1 MVAARDVHPVRD
13 QRGQLGDRG
22 CAKFRSVLRVSGAG
36 APDFDLKS
44 RACRTRLGNRA
55 RHRRARP
62 SSNQAIAIP
71 AINSRCRRD
80 HRLRTGAAR
89 LKPNSRANSDAAH
102 RASDAD
108 QKADQPAPRGRPT
121 TKTGSQPLSKNGPPI
136 GVPRRPLF
144 RTVTPYA
151 RPRRRAS
158 RTIRGP
164 SRYSCRI
171 QIPIRCWRRALPSAM
186 HRNQRL
192 SSALVA

>member
-1 MVAARDVHPVRD
+1 MSTGTQGVWMVAARDVHPVRD
-13 QRGQLGDRG
+13 QRRQLGDRG

-89 LKPNSRANSDAAH
+89 LKPNSRGNSDAAH

-108 QKADQPAPRGRPT
+108 QKADQPAPPRGRPT
-121 TKTGSQPLSKNGPPI
+121 TKTGSQPTEQERPAHRCSPKAPVPDGHTVCPAETPSEQNNTRTLAVFMPDTNTNPVLASGPPE
-136 GVPRRPLF
+136 RN
-144 RTVTPYA
+144 
-151 RPRRRAS
+151 AS
-158 RTIRGP
+158 
-164 SRYSCRI
+164 
-171 QIPIRCWRRALPSAM
+171 
-186 HRNQRL
+186 
-192 SSALVA
+192 